1 MQQIDMSN
9 EKPMGIAGNVPRVR
23 YSAAYPTGRE
33 RMLEPRY
40 GCARAAGVG
49 LPERSEPEGP
59 QGAARECKVSSAD
72 VGLARLSSAGSY
84 SVFSYGDD
92 VIRFATSPRLVKY
105 TRIKQW
111 NDGYLEVGADYGK
124 GEVEDYIDMRAILD
138 NLYYDTDAFL
148 SKIDKVEVVYE

>member
-1 MQQIDMSN
+1 MRRLMTDDTTQ
-9 EKPMGIAGNVPRVR
+9 VTRRVR
-23 YSAAYPTGRE
+23 CSAAYPTDAE
-33 RMLEPRY
+33 RNE
-40 GCARAAGVG
+40 
-49 LPERSEPEGP
+49 
-59 QGAARECKVSSAD
+59 SSAN

-111 NDGYLEVGADYGK
+111 DDGYLEVGADYGK
-124 GEVEDYIDMRAILD
+124 GEVEDYIDIRAILD